1 MSSLAQLKSE
11 AKYIEHMHGQTGN
24 DARRLGQIKNE
35 ILKMEREESKMSEPA
50 RVYEV
55 ATRQAPEVS
64 MEIIKRYI
72 CPTATDQ
79 EAFMFMQLCKAQG
92 LNPFLKEAYLVKY
105 GNQAATII
113 TGKDTFTK
121 RADRLP
127 QYDGFKAGV
136 IVLSQGKVTHRE
148 GSFFV
153 VGEELLGGWAEVFR
167 KDRGQ
172 SFRNEVSLA
181 EYERKKADGSLM
193 SNWKT
198 MPATMIRKVALV
210 QSLREAFPD
219 EFGGM
224 YSPEE
229 MPIDAGALPVYSTS
243 EAPAYPAPH
252 EAKPPIQPP
261 AKKAEPPKAEPK
273 EALEVITAVLD
284 VERKEGVSKQKE
296 GQAEGKP
303 YTIYGIKGEG
313 DATYKT
319 FSDTFADL
327 ARGAMTDGSKVKIT
341 FTTSKF
347 KDTISCTI
355 TALEV
360 VEERQPGEEG

>member
-1 MSSLAQLKSE
+1 
-11 AKYIEHMHGQTGN
+11 
-24 DARRLGQIKNE
+24 
-35 ILKMEREESKMSEPA
+35 MSETA

-172 SFRNEVSLA
+172 SFRNEVSLT

-243 EAPAYPAPH
+243 EAPSYPAPH
-252 EAKPPIQPP
+252 EVKPPMKEP
-261 AKKAEPPKAEPK
+261 AKKAETAKPPAE
-273 EALEVITAVLD
+273 AITTAMITEVT
-284 VERKEGVSKQKE
+284 SKQGEKN
-296 GQAEGKP
+296 GKP
-303 YTIYGIKGEG
+303 YTIYTIMDDLNNKYG
-313 DATYKT
+313 T

-327 ARGAMTDGSKVKIT
+327 AGTAKAKGLAVNITYTDGQYGRKIVT
-341 FTTSKF
+341 LDMPTE
-347 KDTISCTI
+347 D
-355 TALEV
+355 
-360 VEERQPGEEG
+360 RQPGEEG